1 MDPKNL
7 LFAINPEFNDVPKM
21 NKFLTNRYH
30 ITFETADSLNKIWW
44 FECAKKKGYL
54 KAMIAHRD
62 STSEVFEWTNFNNWL
77 ESINTEE
84 DIPPE

>member
-30 ITFETADSLNKIWW
+30 ITFET
-44 FECAKKKGYL
+44 
-54 KAMIAHRD
+54 
-62 STSEVFEWTNFNNWL
+62 V
-77 ESINTEE
+77 SIYRFL
-84 DIPPE
+84 